1 MQIKTHVGVSIDG
14 LVTSADGLPAWDW
27 DPGHDGKSPPP
38 GYSDFMD
45 NVGAVVMG
53 RTTFEQG
60 LPDWKNAWPWGER
73 PIRVLTHRPLPDGA
87 PPTVKASNGGPKA
100 VVDELKKSGTTNDVQ
115 LLGGPKAIQS
125 FIHAD
130 LLDRL
135 GIVVLPVLLESGIPL
150 FPVKA
155 TEFSREV
162 WDKSSH
168 KPAKDT
174 VRTMR
179 LESQKQLEGRAVHMV
194 YAFT

>member
-1 MQIKTHVGVSIDG
+1 MQIKTHMGVSIDG

-27 DPGHDGKSPPP
+27 DPGFDGKSPPP

-60 LPDWKNAWPWGER
+60 LPDWKDAWPWGER
-73 PIRVLTHRPLPDGA
+73 PIRVLTHRPLPEGA
-87 PPTVKASNGGPKA
+87 PPTVKASQGGPKA
-100 VVDELKKSGTTNDVQ
+100 VVDELKQSGITNDVQ
-115 LLGGPKAIQS
+115 LLGGPKSIQS
-125 FIHAD
+125 FIEAG

-135 GIVVLPVLLESGIPL
+135 GIVVLPVILESGIPL

-155 TEFSREV
+155 TEFSRET

-168 KPAKDT
+168 KAQMDT
-174 VRTMR
+174 VRKMR
-179 LESQKQLEGRAVHMV
+179 LESQKQLEGRAVQMV

>member
-1 MQIKTHVGVSIDG
+1 MLIKTHVGVSIDG

-38 GYSDFMD
+38 GYTDFMA
-45 NVGAVVMG
+45 NVGAVVIG

-60 LPDWKNAWPWGER
+60 LPDWKDAWPWGER
-73 PIRVLTHRPLPDGA
+73 PIRVLTHRPLSAGA
-87 PPTVKASNGGPKA
+87 PATVKASLDGPA
-100 VVDELKKSGTTNDVQ
+100 ALVDELKKSGIANDVQ

-125 FIHAD
+125 FIDAG

-135 GIVVLPVLLESGIPL
+135 GIVVLPVFLGSGIPL

-155 TEFSREV
+155 TQFSPEV

-168 KPAKDT
+168 KLAKET

-179 LESQKQLEGRAVHMV
+179 LEHQKQLEGRAVHMV
-194 YAFT
+194 YALT

>member
-1 MQIKTHVGVSIDG
+1 MQIKTHMGVSLDG

-27 DPGHDGKSPPP
+27 NPGQDGQSPPP
-38 GYSDFMD
+38 GYSDFMA

-60 LPDWKNAWPWGER
+60 LPDWKDAWPWGER
-73 PIRVLTHRPLPDGA
+73 PIRVLTHRPLAEGA
-87 PPTVKASNGGPKA
+87 PATVKASRGGPQG
-100 VVDELKKSGTTNDVQ
+100 VVDELREIGITNDVQ
-115 LLGGPKAIQS
+115 LLGGPKSIQS
-125 FIHAD
+125 FIDAGV
-130 LLDRL
+130 LDRL
-135 GIVVLPVLLESGIPL
+135 GIVVLPVILGSGIPL

-155 TEFSREV
+155 TEFSRET

-168 KPAKDT
+168 KPAMET

-179 LESQKQLEGRAVHMV
+179 LESEKQLDGHAVLMV

>member
-1 MQIKTHVGVSIDG
+1 MQIKTHMGVSIDG

-27 DPGHDGKSPPP
+27 DPGFDGDSPPP
-38 GYSDFMD
+38 GYSDFMS

-60 LPDWKNAWPWGER
+60 LPDWKGAWPWGDR
-73 PIRVLTHRPLPDGA
+73 PIRVLTHRPLPEGA
-87 PPTVKASNGGPKA
+87 PATVKASHGGPQA
-100 VVDELKKSGTTNDVQ
+100 VVDELKKSGITKDVQ

-125 FIHAD
+125 FIDAD

-135 GIVVLPVLLESGIPL
+135 GIVVLPVILESGIPL

-155 TEFSREV
+155 TDFSRET

-168 KPAKDT
+168 KPALDT
-174 VRTMR
+174 VRKMR